1 MPALFRLSGPVD
13 CEPQRWQSPGH
24 FHAAA
29 AEAMR
34 RFLVEQARHTG
45 RLRYGG
51 ARKRV
56 DLDSACA
63 VVQAR
68 SMELLKL
75 DVAPTKLATNQPR
88 LQRCLST

>member
-24 FHAAA
+24 FYAAA
-29 AEAMR
+29 AEAMQL
-34 RFLVEQARHTG
+34 FLVEQARHTG

-63 VVQAR
+63 VVQA
-68 SMELLKL
+68 
-75 DVAPTKLATNQPR
+75 PR
-88 LQRCLST
+88 RMRL